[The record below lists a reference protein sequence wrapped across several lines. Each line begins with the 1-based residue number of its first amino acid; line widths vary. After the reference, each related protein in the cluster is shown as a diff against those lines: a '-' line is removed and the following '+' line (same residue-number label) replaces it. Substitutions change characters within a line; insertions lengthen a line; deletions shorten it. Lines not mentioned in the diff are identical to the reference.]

1 MEERKPLK
9 RHKALQPF
17 SREHH
22 HGLLLCW
29 KIRKGFLSKVDP
41 ARIKVYSDWFYRTYL
56 IPHFS
61 NEEDYIFPI
70 LGEEHEHVKK
80 AMAEHRRLA
89 RLFDDKEDIV
99 RNLNRIEEELERHIR
114 FEERVL
120 FPEIQDT
127 ATPDQF
133 EIIQKI
139 HKSDLFQENNKDP
152 FWL

>member
-41 ARIKVYSDWFYRTYL
+41 VRVKTYSDWFYKTHL

-61 NEEDYIFPI
+61 DEEKYIFPI
-70 LGEEHEHVKK
+70 LGEEHEHIKK

-89 RLFDDKEDIV
+89 RLFDDKEDIA

-120 FPEIQDT
+120 FPEIQDI
-127 ATPDQF
+127 ATPEQLELMTQMHDSVTF
-133 EIIQKI
+133 K
-139 HKSDLFQENNKDP
+139 ENNEDP